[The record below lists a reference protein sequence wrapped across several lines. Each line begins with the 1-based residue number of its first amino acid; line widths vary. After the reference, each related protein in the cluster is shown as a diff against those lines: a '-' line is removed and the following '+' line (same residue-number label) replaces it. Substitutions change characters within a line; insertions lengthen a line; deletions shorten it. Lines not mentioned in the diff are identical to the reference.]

1 MPTKNL
7 RELSVL
13 GMLIPVFFGCTPSAD
28 KDDGEDSGGPPL
40 IQTDDTSS
48 GGGGQSWY
56 PSGQGEAWLVDGA
69 EDNSLFRME
78 LSYAQQSREGEGYFG
93 WLSGDGLEEVALGPI
108 DVQDD
113 STVFFESDVGF
124 NALLAGYDRFDAY
137 AGASESLARSE
148 GVHLW
153 TGQVDSELKGAYEQL
168 LISAEGTPGEEGSLR
183 AVETTTETILLHIQE
198 TMGLEDLNEV
208 HIRAEGAANAI
219 EGSEEDIDGDGTVA
233 TMPGTMAILGEEGL
247 IQQVLS
253 GLDLASAAVAPGHP
267 VKDLANWAY
276 DCTQRIESFAEESY
290 TRTRIATA
298 CASSSSCDD
307 NLLDAEDNLQWAL
320 EGLDLD
326 EDKTVDLIDEGTI
339 ECAIY
344 YVSRM
349 AVMDIATP

>member
-1 MPTKNL
+1 M
-7 RELSVL
+7 
-13 GMLIPVFFGCTPSAD
+13 
-28 KDDGEDSGGPPL
+28 
-40 IQTDDTSS
+40 
-48 GGGGQSWY
+48 
-56 PSGQGEAWLVDGA
+56 
-69 EDNSLFRME
+69 
-78 LSYAQQSREGEGYFG
+78 
-93 WLSGDGLEEVALGPI
+93 
-108 DVQDD
+108 
-113 STVFFESDVGF
+113 GF

-276 DCTQRIESFAEESY
+276 DCTQRIESFALS
-290 TRTRIATA
+290 
-298 CASSSSCDD
+298 
-307 NLLDAEDNLQWAL
+307 
-320 EGLDLD
+320 
-326 EDKTVDLIDEGTI
+326 LIHI
-339 ECAIY
+339 
-344 YVSRM
+344 
-349 AVMDIATP
+349 